1 MSTGKKPLLS
11 VTFCGVKQNLQRRLF
26 LTGFLGLVAGDNHV
40 FPFLLAVEKMMN
52 NGSVSCDEWQLFTR
66 MSSNAEVDRAQDSD
80 VQKPRWVSHQVTMAS
95 EGCYFVLES
104 KL

>member
-1 MSTGKKPLLS
+1 M
-11 VTFCGVKQNLQRRLF
+11 TFCAVKQNLPRRRF
-26 LTGFLGLVAGDNHV
+26 LTTSLDRAGDNHV

-52 NGSVSCDEWQLFTR
+52 NGSVSRDEWQLFTR